1 MGNRGRAEPQIT
13 LERIGPTENVDFK
26 ELRFLTL

>member
-1 MGNRGRAEPQIT
+1 MGNSGRAEPQIT
-13 LERIGPTENVDFK
+13 LERIGPKENIDFN